1 MTASAAPPIP
11 TPEAV
16 LSSSP
21 MPELRRL
28 EVYADED
35 EVILVGRVSSYYLKQ
50 LAQECVRTT
59 DITGDRQMF
68 RSDKTSALT
77 LLA

>member
-50 LAQECVRTT
+50 LAQECVR
-59 DITGDRQMF
+59 GAVHGR
-68 RSDKTSALT
+68 T
-77 LLA
+77 LRNRVEVRR